1 MSRPSEGPSYKGL
14 GAYLILPWES
24 LFTNTISLIII
35 CNPRTYDIVNSVSY
49 IPIILLMKGFVYPIY
64 ADNINMHVPT
74 RVWKAPCYKGFAHPI
89 PRIVHR

>member
-14 GAYLILPWES
+14 GAFLITPMG
-24 LFTNTISLIII
+24 ISVYQHYILKHI

-64 ADNINMHVPT
+64 AYKVDMHVPS
-74 RVWKAPCYKGFAHPI
+74 RVRKAP
-89 PRIVHR
+89 